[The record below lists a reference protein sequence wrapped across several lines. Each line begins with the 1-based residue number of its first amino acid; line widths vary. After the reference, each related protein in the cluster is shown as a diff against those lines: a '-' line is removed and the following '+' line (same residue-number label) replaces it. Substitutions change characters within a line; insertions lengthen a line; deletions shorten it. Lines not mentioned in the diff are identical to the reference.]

1 MRILVL
7 IHEYPPV
14 GGGGGRV
21 AQDLCEA
28 LALRGHEIKI
38 LTAHYRDLPE
48 IEERPNLTIHRLK
61 SMRKEPFRAGLAA
74 MAGFVGASLLK
85 GYPLLGKWRPDVMHV
100 HFAVPA
106 GAAGWLLN
114 RLSGVPYVLTA
125 HLGDV
130 PGGVPEKTGKWFRL
144 IFPLT
149 PPIWRDAAAVTAVS
163 QFTRS
168 LALASYPAAVQ
179 VIPNGV
185 DIVTMDPGKIQVN
198 QPPRIVCAGRFMPQ
212 KNPVGLI
219 RILSRIKTSNW
230 QATIIGDGP
239 LRPAVE
245 QEIKAAGLGERVSL
259 TGWITP
265 EEVIAWYRK
274 SDIMLLPSM
283 SEGLPVVGVQGG
295 AMGLALVLSRAG
307 GNVDLV
313 EPGKNGV
320 LLDASDEAGFAAAL
334 TDLLL
339 NPQKLL
345 AQRMAS
351 RQVTAARFDL
361 RNVVAQYE
369 AVFDRV
375 KKNHE

>member
-1 MRILVL
+1 M
-7 IHEYPPV
+7 
-14 GGGGGRV
+14 
-21 AQDLCEA
+21 
-28 LALRGHEIKI
+28 
-38 LTAHYRDLPE
+38 
-48 IEERPNLTIHRLK
+48 
-61 SMRKEPFRAGLAA
+61 
-74 MAGFVGASLLK
+74 
-85 GYPLLGKWRPDVMHV
+85 
-100 HFAVPA
+100 
-106 GAAGWLLN
+106 
-114 RLSGVPYVLTA
+114 
-125 HLGDV
+125 
-130 PGGVPEKTGKWFRL
+130 
-144 IFPLT
+144 
-149 PPIWRDAAAVTAVS
+149 
-163 QFTRS
+163 
-168 LALASYPAAVQ
+168 Q

-185 DIVTMDPGKIQVN
+185 DIVTIDPGKIQVN
-198 QPPRIVCAGRFMPQ
+198 QPPRIVFAGRFMPQ

-339 NPQKLL
+339 NPQK
-345 AQRMAS
+345 
-351 RQVTAARFDL
+351 
-361 RNVVAQYE
+361 
-369 AVFDRV
+369 
-375 KKNHE
+375 